1 MHLEKLAE
9 EAILWGSL
17 LSLGMLVV
25 ELLVSLLLGPP
36 GARG

>member
-9 EAILWGSL
+9 QAILWSSV
-17 LSLGMLVV
+17 LSLGMLAA
-25 ELLVSLLLGPP
+25 EFLVSLLLGPP